1 MNGVRARI
9 GRQADPRIATV
20 AVAQD
25 AEAVA
30 AEVGVDGSIIT
41 RNGLDLE
48 SSGGSSNR
56 TKRLEGAKIAVASTV
71 TKTTA
76 GKTGTTGDS
85 FSDTVNET
93 ENDIH
98 TMRTKPHGTIG
109 NSLAEAANEWEQDV
123 EKIQGYPRTPRDYN
137 DGYDYAPTPRDDDDY
152 APQRSPPRSLT
163 ALLYDSGYPKTPQ
176 KSRTTLPIFQRL
188 VSRFFK

>member
-30 AEVGVDGSIIT
+30 AEVGVDGSIIM

-56 TKRLEGAKIAVASTV
+56 TKMPEGAVATTV

-76 GKTGTTGDS
+76 GTTGDS
-85 FSDTVNET
+85 LSDTVNET

-109 NSLAEAANEWEQDV
+109 NSLAL
-123 EKIQGYPRTPRDYN
+123 
-137 DGYDYAPTPRDDDDY
+137 
-152 APQRSPPRSLT
+152 S
-163 ALLYDSGYPKTPQ
+163 
-176 KSRTTLPIFQRL
+176 
-188 VSRFFK
+188 